1 MTGRGS
7 LARQLLGAQMLVVI
21 AMALTVAVV
30 AAVVGPPAAERHM
43 RLAGHGGQP
52 DVLQHAEEAFQ
63 SGLFTSLAVGIAIAL
78 VGAVLA
84 NVWLTRRLGATVAEL
99 RRGSERV
106 AHGDY
111 STPIALA
118 DDAHELRTVANS
130 LNVLA
135 AQVGATE
142 ATRRRMLTDLSHEMR
157 TPIATLSAILEALE
171 DSVAEPSPETL
182 AVLRQQCN
190 RLHRLAVDMR
200 DVSAFEE
207 GRLPINPQPSGLGD
221 VLRAAVDAALPQYE
235 ASGIAL
241 DLTPVPEARVAV
253 DRERIGQVLD
263 NLLRNARQHAASTV
277 RVAGDVADGRV
288 RVTVLDD
295 GRGIAQGELPHVF
308 ERFYRGDGHR
318 RHDQGVGTGVGLTIS
333 RAIVEAHGGSLEAA
347 SEGRG
352 RGAAFT
358 LTLPILSEP

>member
-1 MTGRGS
+1 MRERGS
-7 LARQLLGAQMLVVI
+7 LARQLFGAQVLVVT

-30 AAVVGPPAAERHM
+30 AALVGPPAAERHM

-63 SGLFTSLAVGIAIAL
+63 SGLFTSLAVGIGIAL

-106 AHGDY
+106 ADGDY
-111 STPIALA
+111 STPIALD

-171 DSVAEPSPETL
+171 DGVAEPTEETL
-182 AVLRQQCN
+182 AVLRQQCR
-190 RLHRLAVDMR
+190 RLHRLAIDMR

-207 GRLPINPQPSGLGD
+207 GRLPLTPEPARLDD
-221 VLRAAVDAALPQYE
+221 VLKAAVDAARPHYQ
-235 ASGIAL
+235 AVGVAL
-241 DLTPVPEARVAV
+241 ESSPAPDVRVEV

-263 NLLRNARQHAASTV
+263 NLLRNARQHGATTV
-277 RVAGDVADGRV
+277 RVTSSVDGGWVGIDVS
-288 RVTVLDD
+288 DD
-295 GRGIAQGELPHVF
+295 GRGIAEEQLPHIF

-318 RHDQGVGTGVGLTIS
+318 RRDEGAGTGVGLTIS
-333 RAIVEAHGGSLEAA
+333 RAIAEAHGGQLGAA
-347 SEGRG
+347 SEGIG
-352 RGAAFT
+352 RGAR
-358 LTLPILSEP
+358 LTLRLPVLS